1 MTTGKQLAGL
11 LLLTTALTFPGAAFA
26 QGAAGE
32 VGAQVPESP
41 DEDADQE
48 QPGQD
53 PSAVPGEEPVDE
65 TEISVP
71 GGEIVVTGRISRDPT
86 RNSTQVLSVLSSEQI
101 ARTGEGD
108 IAGALGRVTGLSV
121 QGAGFV
127 YVRGLGDRY
136 SLAMLNGLPLPS
148 PEPLSR
154 VVPLDIFPTNVLA
167 SSLVQKTYSANYPG
181 EFGGG
186 VINLTT
192 RAVPDES
199 FVTISGGLSGD
210 TETTFQ
216 PGYSYY
222 GSETDWTGFD
232 DGSRDNPPALDAFFA
247 SGERV
252 NDLDRAGQR
261 ALIKDLT
268 HPSFVT
274 LQKLGE
280 LPVNF
285 SGSITAGTSIDVFG
299 DGRFGVIA
307 TAAISNKWRNR
318 VVLEEFSPDE
328 SLAVATRF
336 NNWTT
341 DNRVLV
347 NGLLGFGL
355 ELGEHRFRFTNL
367 FIRDTIKQSVLGIGT
382 DFESGNNEVTQ
393 DTAWYERQLLDTQFV
408 GEMEFGELGVDL
420 RAGYAQ
426 TQREAPWEYS
436 FEYFENPE
444 ESNPFRGLYQNTL
457 DEQRSRA
464 RVTFSDLTEDLYF
477 GGIDLSYPVL
487 DWASVTVGY
496 AYSLTERY
504 SSRREFSF
512 RSSNFPAAFSL
523 FQPAHLLSDA
533 IIDFGE
539 HPENPSP
546 YQLQVFELTQATP
559 AFLADLEIHA
569 GYGQLRLEPV
579 DGLTFDLGVRY
590 EDATQT
596 VEPDTSVFNDP
607 QDIGASTAL
616 ANDYFLPGGTVTY
629 DFGNDLQA
637 RLSASR
643 TVARPQF
650 RELIFQ
656 PYQDPEA
663 NRLYRGNPL
672 LTDSELTNL
681 EARLEYYLGRG
692 SRAMVAGFYK
702 DIEGPIETFQ
712 TLQDGRV
719 NTSFANAP
727 KAQLYGGEVEF
738 EYRYDLADFGGWFTT
753 KELLL
758 VANYTYTQSELKV
771 KPGDLTAVFGTSV
784 SDASFYFTD
793 GAPMTGQSDHLVN
806 TQLGLEDSERLQQ
819 LTVLLSYASERVV
832 SRGFNRLPDVVEQP
846 GLRVDI
852 VARQGFEVLGREVEL
867 KLEARNIFGRG
878 HEEFQDNGTDRI
890 DVNTYD
896 IGTTF
901 GASLSVTF

>member
-1 MTTGKQLAGL
+1 M
-11 LLLTTALTFPGAAFA
+11 
-26 QGAAGE
+26 
-32 VGAQVPESP
+32 
-41 DEDADQE
+41 
-48 QPGQD
+48 
-53 PSAVPGEEPVDE
+53 
-65 TEISVP
+65 
-71 GGEIVVTGRISRDPT
+71 
-86 RNSTQVLSVLSSEQI
+86 
-101 ARTGEGD
+101 
-108 IAGALGRVTGLSV
+108 
-121 QGAGFV
+121 
-127 YVRGLGDRY
+127 
-136 SLAMLNGLPLPS
+136 
-148 PEPLSR
+148 
-154 VVPLDIFPTNVLA
+154 
-167 SSLVQKTYSANYPG
+167 
-181 EFGGG
+181 
-186 VINLTT
+186 
-192 RAVPDES
+192 
-199 FVTISGGLSGD
+199 
-210 TETTFQ
+210 
-216 PGYSYY
+216 
-222 GSETDWTGFD
+222 
-232 DGSRDNPPALDAFFA
+232 
-247 SGERV
+247 
-252 NDLDRAGQR
+252 
-261 ALIKDLT
+261 
-268 HPSFVT
+268 
-274 LQKLGE
+274 
-280 LPVNF
+280 
-285 SGSITAGTSIDVFG
+285 
-299 DGRFGVIA
+299 
-307 TAAISNKWRNR
+307 
-318 VVLEEFSPDE
+318 
-328 SLAVATRF
+328 
-336 NNWTT
+336 
-341 DNRVLV
+341 
-347 NGLLGFGL
+347 
-355 ELGEHRFRFTNL
+355 
-367 FIRDTIKQSVLGIGT
+367 LGIGT

-464 RVTFSDLTEDLYF
+464 RVTFSDLTEDLYY

-650 RELIFQ
+650 REMIFQ

-727 KAQLYGGEVEF
+727 PAQLYADCIEQAARSNTYGRAADGDTEMVRFNCTGQPAQAFWTALDAWSLEQDSRWERDGWSYRSTTRVEQNLF
-738 EYRYDLADFGGWFTT
+738 GVDFC
-753 KELLL
+753 
-758 VANYTYTQSELKV
+758 
-771 KPGDLTAVFGTSV
+771 
-784 SDASFYFTD
+784 ASD
-793 GAPMTGQSDHLVN
+793 GAGYQCVIHLNV
-806 TQLGLEDSERLQQ
+806 G
-819 LTVLLSYASERVV
+819 
-832 SRGFNRLPDVVEQP
+832 
-846 GLRVDI
+846 
-852 VARQGFEVLGREVEL
+852 
-867 KLEARNIFGRG
+867 
-878 HEEFQDNGTDRI
+878 EFATPR
-890 DVNTYD
+890 
-896 IGTTF
+896 
-901 GASLSVTF
+901 